1 MIATFKSIFDLIKAF
16 PDEQTCINH
25 LEQLRWNG
33 NVVSPFDSTSK
44 VYKCKGNKYRCK
56 NTGKYFNVRTE
67 TIFEDTKLPLQKWFM
82 ALYIFSS
89 HKKGI
94 SSHQLA
100 KDLSITQKTAWFV
113 LHRLRYAFEHPAF
126 KAIVGD
132 SGPTQVDETFIGG
145 KESNKHKSRFAL
157 AEKREQKKLHPVK
170 NMGRSTK
177 QKTAVVGML
186 EGGKVI
192 ANVVPNTKAIVLQKF
207 VREYVKSGSVVV
219 TDEWKGYVTLSKD
232 YQHKTVRHSMHQYIY
247 GGYHT
252 NGIENFWSQLKRGVY
267 GIYHHV
273 NPEHLQAY
281 VDEFTLR
288 FNTRTYTTANRF
300 DLILSNIAG
309 KRLTYETL
317 INRI

>member
-1 MIATFKSIFDLIKAF
+1 MIATFKSIFDLLKAF

-25 LEQLRWNG
+25 LEQLRWAG

-100 KDLSITQKTAWFV
+100 KDLDITQKTAWFV
-113 LHRLRYAFEHPAF
+113 LHRLRYAFDHPAF

-132 SGPTQVDETFIGG
+132 SGPTQADETFMGG
-145 KESNKHKSRFAL
+145 KEKNKHNGPREGRTPTKSL
-157 AEKREQKKLHPVK
+157 ITTGISKYLQDSKTPVIGILGA
-170 NMGRSTK
+170 NGI
-177 QKTAVVGML
+177 
-186 EGGKVI
+186 VI
-192 ANVVPNTKAIVLQKF
+192 AKKVENIQAKTLLPILQKHIAP
-207 VREYVKSGSVVV
+207 GSTIV
-219 TDEWKGYVTLSKD
+219 TDEHKGYTKLPSLGFT
-232 YQHKTVRHSMHQYIY
+232 HKTVIHSKHVYSFN
-247 GGYHT
+247 GYHT

-267 GIYHHV
+267 GIYHQV
-273 NPEHLQAY
+273 SPEHLQAY

-300 DLILSNIAG
+300 DLILSNVAG
-309 KRLTYETL
+309 KRLTYANL
-317 INRI
+317 IQK